1 MGVVKRQRRGWRLA
15 PTGPS
20 GRTRKASRWWAWH
33 SFHATGGNARP
44 PIPSRDRLT
53 TVPFASEP
61 EAAQRIARGAGA
73 PLDHLGEH
81 AVDPAL
87 APQDADLDDELRE
100 RLARADGQPVP
111 LLRVARLI
119 GGERAL
125 RLARNGAHLVQQMP
139 LGAGGDGAAPSGHD
153 RVLDRPQLA

>member
-1 MGVVKRQRRGWRLA
+1 MVGVAFLPRHRRECA
-15 PTGPS
+15 PAYTIAGS
-20 GRTRKASRWWAWH
+20 ADD
-33 SFHATGGNARP
+33 RP
-44 PIPSRDRLT
+44 
-53 TVPFASEP
+53 VASEP
-61 EAAQRIARGAGA
+61 EATQRIARGAGA

-153 RVLDRPQLA
+153 RVLDRPLLA